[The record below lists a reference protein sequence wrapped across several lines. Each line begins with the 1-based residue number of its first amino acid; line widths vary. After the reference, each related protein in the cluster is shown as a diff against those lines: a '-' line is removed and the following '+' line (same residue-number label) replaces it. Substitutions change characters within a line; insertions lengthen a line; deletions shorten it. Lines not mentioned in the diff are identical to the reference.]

1 MPTDAFP
8 ADSLTIPWGRIAL
21 VLVLTL
27 LATLGAVAAARGA
40 GRGAGRGKQ
49 RLLGLLDTL
58 PLGPN
63 RAIYVVEA
71 AGRQLLLAVTNDQVT
86 SLGELQAAPAAPS
99 LPVPAAPHA
108 PVAVAPPPAAPVAM
122 SVEARPA
129 REPEPLRLLPPAAG
143 ALGPSPFDAVLEGIR
158 SFDARAGRR
167 ERTA

>member
-8 ADSLTIPWGRIAL
+8 ADSLTVPWGRIAL

-40 GRGAGRGKQ
+40 GRSPRGRQ

-86 SLGELQAAPAAPS
+86 SLGELQ
-99 LPVPAAPHA
+99 PVPSVSPATGVAT
-108 PVAVAPPPAAPVAM
+108 PVG
-122 SVEARPA
+122 ARPEPA
-129 REPEPLRLLPPAAG
+129 REPEPLRLLPPAPG
-143 ALGPSPFDAVLEGIR
+143 ALGPSPFDRVLEGIR

>member
-8 ADSLTIPWGRIAL
+8 ADAITIPWGRIAL

-49 RLLGLLDTL
+49 RLLGLVDTL

-71 AGRQLLLAVTNDQVT
+71 AGHQLLLAVTNDQVT
-86 SLGELQAAPAAPS
+86 SLGELQAAPA
-99 LPVPAAPHA
+99 PAAPPVLAAVAAPSALAAGAA
-108 PVAVAPPPAAPVAM
+108 PVEAPPP
-122 SVEARPA
+122 

-143 ALGPSPFDAVLEGIR
+143 ALGPSPFDRVLEGIR

-167 ERTA
+167 ERTV

>member
-8 ADSLTIPWGRIAL
+8 ADSLTVPWGRIAL

-40 GRGAGRGKQ
+40 GRSPRGRQ

-86 SLGELQAAPAAPS
+86 SLGELQ
-99 LPVPAAPHA
+99 PVPSVSPATGVAT
-108 PVAVAPPPAAPVAM
+108 PVATGVATPVG
-122 SVEARPA
+122 ARPEPA
-129 REPEPLRLLPPAAG
+129 REPEPLRLLPPAPG
-143 ALGPSPFDAVLEGIR
+143 ALGPSPFDRVLEGIR